1 MIRAGRGACVVR
13 TLTKCDTWGV
23 ALSDDEQ
30 RILREIEQQLQ
41 TDQRFAQA
49 VSSSGLYRHSVR
61 TVRWAVIG
69 MVLGLVA
76 MIAALQVHFLASF
89 AAFLWMLGCALVVE
103 RQIRLMGRV
112 GAKDIADSLRPV
124 TRLRERFSR
133 D

>member
-1 MIRAGRGACVVR
+1 MIRAGRGPCVVR
-13 TLTKCDTWGV
+13 TLTKCDTCGV

>member
-1 MIRAGRGACVVR
+1 MRCS
-13 TLTKCDTWGV
+13 TT
-23 ALSDDEQ
+23 S
-30 RILREIEQQLQ
+30 
-41 TDQRFAQA
+41 
-49 VSSSGLYRHSVR
+49 VSEVD
-61 TVRWAVIG
+61 WQIAP
-69 MVLGLVA
+69 VA